1 MVKTFLK
8 GLGSL
13 AAAAKASELR
23 AQFMSGLWVLSR
35 SEDL

>member
-1 MVKTFLK
+1 MDKTFLK

-13 AAAAKASELR
+13 AAAKASELQ
-23 AQFMSGLWVLSR
+23 AQFMSGLWVLSG